1 MCVLI
6 CLFVEEKKYIKYN
19 KYMVLS
25 REYTNFYMQKVH
37 AYVINNFRK
46 DHIMSTYTDKIDA
59 HVIYAN
65 LKNVEDELNA
75 IEAIEGKAE
84 LAIETLARISMVI
97 KNLRASMENCN
108 KNLIAISWFEE
119 SSKALSNIKSY
130 LSNYK
135 SNKDANT
142 LTNNTLSQIDILLH
156 TSAKLNCVKSN
167 QSLRGLINAQ
177 NEHTRFMDVH
187 NEQLSEKIKLLEEDI
202 SALRNK
208 VSEYENNAKNNLVE
222 FQNTISSEKQRLDG
236 FAISYQK
243 QMNDDQKEFLEMN
256 DLLKENF
263 TLAQEERKKSFDT
276 EIETIKKQ
284 NNKLVSEYTQKFDDY
299 EQQVVNIVGIVN
311 TNMFSHKYKEV
322 ADDAKKRSQNWHKL
336 AMWLMVA
343 VGGFAVYAFVLTVN
357 SDTSWVKLVAKI
369 FATTTLVTSAA
380 YAARQASKQ
389 EKVER
394 YARKIEME
402 LVAIDPFIASLDADK
417 QAVLKEELSRKIFGN
432 IDGMEIN
439 SKDEAYTA
447 MDKLISIESIL
458 KSLAGVI
465 NK

>member
-1 MCVLI
+1 
-6 CLFVEEKKYIKYN
+6 
-19 KYMVLS
+19 
-25 REYTNFYMQKVH
+25 
-37 AYVINNFRK
+37 
-46 DHIMSTYTDKIDA
+46 MSTYTDKIDVHA
-59 HVIYAN
+59 IHTN
-65 LKNVEDELNA
+65 LKNVEDELMT
-75 IEAIEGKAE
+75 IEIMEDKPD
-84 LAIETLARISMVI
+84 LAIETLARLSMII
-97 KNLRASMENCN
+97 KNLRVSMENCN
-108 KNLIAISWFEE
+108 KNLIAISWLEE
-119 SSKALSNIKSY
+119 ASRALSNIKSY

-142 LTNNTLSQIDILLH
+142 LTNNTLSQMDILLH
-156 TSAKLNCVKSN
+156 TSVKLNCVKSN
-167 QSLRGLINAQ
+167 QNLRGIIAAQ
-177 NEHTRFMDVH
+177 NEYTKVMDLH

-202 SALRNK
+202 SVLRSK
-208 VSEYENNAKNNLVE
+208 VSEYEDNAKNNLID

-236 FAISYQK
+236 FAISYQN
-243 QMNDDQKEFLEMN
+243 QMNEDQKEFLAMN
-256 DLLKENF
+256 ESIKENF
-263 TLAQEERKKSFDT
+263 TLAQADRKKSFET
-276 EIETIKKQ
+276 EVETIKKQ
-284 NNKLVSEYTQKFDDY
+284 NDELVSRYTQKFDEY

-336 AMWLMVA
+336 AMCLMVA
-343 VGGFAVYAFVLTVN
+343 VGAFAVYAFVLTVN

-417 QAVLKEELSRKIFGN
+417 QALLKEELSRKIFGN

-458 KSLAGVI
+458 QSLVGVI
-465 NK
+465 EKLPK